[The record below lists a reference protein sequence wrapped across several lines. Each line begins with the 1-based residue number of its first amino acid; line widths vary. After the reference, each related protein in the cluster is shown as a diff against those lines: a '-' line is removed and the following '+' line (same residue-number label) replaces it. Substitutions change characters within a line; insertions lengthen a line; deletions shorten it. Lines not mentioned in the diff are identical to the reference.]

1 MPTEKLIEMHMC
13 NFDSTII
20 GTKVG
25 CRASF
30 SREAVTLRTFNKLE
44 AKITKGDFKHEY
56 LCTEGL

>member
-1 MPTEKLIEMHMC
+1 MHMC

-25 CRASF
+25 RRASF
-30 SREAVTLRTFNKLE
+30 SREAVTLRTFNKPE